1 MGKVIVKRLIRHL
14 VNSFVKIPAKFFRAE
29 TKKSFSPR
37 HGDAKKKRKKEKK
50 KNYFPGWFR
59 KTLTRRSRNQK
70 GERR

>member
-50 KNYFPGWFR
+50 KKR
-59 KTLTRRSRNQK
+59 KIIFQVGFGK
-70 GERR
+70 P